1 MSCWRF
7 CASISN
13 LAFFFDLPQE
23 VLESASIDGCSKM
36 RIFWKIV
43 LPNPM
48 MFVFPF
54 FQKYFVRGITFG
66 AVKR

>member
-1 MSCWRF
+1 M
-7 CASISN
+7 
-13 LAFFFDLPQE
+13 
-23 VLESASIDGCSKM
+23 LESASIDGCSKM